1 MGDDIVH
8 ADLDC
13 RSKPPALGEDALL
26 HGAEGENHSPLD
38 ALPSDDGVELNE
50 LDEGDAPAEV
60 EDCPEE
66 SATVSRREYKTH
78 IAARPEEVE
87 VLFDGPDFL
96 AAHKPA
102 HLVTHPSKPSHTV
115 SLLGVLRERF
125 PGQWLACVNRLDR
138 ETSGIV
144 LVAKNPDAA
153 WRLQRLWKWRRVEK
167 TYEAIAWGYFLRDKA
182 VVDFPIGAV
191 ADDAA
196 TARVRVRQGYRA
208 DGLPAQTWAWVRRRA
223 RGMTWF
229 FVKPRTGRL
238 HQIRVH
244 LASLGH
250 PIVGDKIYGPSEQC
264 YLDFVDRGWTPELER
279 QLWIKRHALH
289 AGGLEFVWKNRPVR
303 IVSPLP
309 EDLRELWSRGA
320 SQAEAHG

>member
-1 MGDDIVH
+1 MFDDTVH
-8 ADLDC
+8 AHLNRCAEPFVRQEDATP
-13 RSKPPALGEDALL
+13 SGAVGEDNSLVEA
-26 HGAEGENHSPLD
+26 S
-38 ALPSDDGVELNE
+38 PSDDSVELNG
-50 LDEGDAPAEV
+50 LDEVGAPV
-60 EDCPEE
+60 EDEDLPEE
-66 SATVSRREYKTH
+66 ETTSVRREYKTH

-153 WRLQRLWKWRRVEK
+153 WRLQRLWRWRKVEK
-167 TYEAIAWGYFLRDKA
+167 TYEAIARGYFLRDKA
-182 VVDFPIGAV
+182 VVDFPIGALCG
-191 ADDAA
+191 DAA
-196 TARVRVRQGYRA
+196 TARVRVRQGYRE
-208 DGLPAQTWAWVRRRA
+208 DGLPAQTTAWVRRRA

-279 QLWIKRHALH
+279 QLWMKRHALH
-289 AGGLEFVWKNRPVR
+289 AGGLEFVWKNKSVR
-303 IVSPLP
+303 IFSSLP
-309 EDLRELWSRGA
+309 ADMRQLWQRGA
-320 SQAEAHG
+320 PD